1 MNFSPAIVSSLVW
14 RHIYPPV
21 RIVIRRWVKKAD
33 DSDETTH
40 QRNVI
45 FFDHTNT
52 DKSQSRKS
60 NLKTTKDKT
69 WMGATVK
76 EMCMNQWGK
85 QERYSLQAAG
95 KILEKYF
102 NFQLSQSWLRCW
114 ILGSSHIYLL
124 HHLRS
129 LWEHISVSSHFNK
142 QVENIN

>member
-1 MNFSPAIVSSLVW
+1 MNFSPANVSSLVW

-60 NLKTTKDKT
+60 NLKTTKGKT

-85 QERYSLQAAG
+85 QERYRFQAAG
-95 KILEKYF
+95 KMLGKNILIFSCPSLDYDAEYWVLPIF
-102 NFQLSQSWLRCW
+102 IFFIISGVFGN
-114 ILGSSHIYLL
+114 ILVCLA
-124 HHLRS
+124 
-129 LWEHISVSSHFNK
+129 ISTNR
-142 QVENIN
+142 